1 MSRNAESS
9 LRAYYLYKHLRLRR
23 LSVPAPWKDK
33 DRCGREPQPTAFQR
47 GDFVLPE
54 KSEVFQVRN
63 HVPIIRLNPE
73 LVKAINAGSFWIEP
87 DRPRLSF
94 AEFCAI
100 GLRDEWHREPKDGP
114 PELFSAKV
122 H

>member
-1 MSRNAESS
+1 M
-9 LRAYYLYKHLRLRR
+9 L
-23 LSVPAPWKDK
+23 P
-33 DRCGREPQPTAFQR
+33 FQR

-87 DRPRLSF
+87 DRPRLSL

-100 GLRDEWHREPKDGP
+100 GLRDQWQGEPKDRP
-114 PELFSAKV
+114 PQLFSAKV
-122 H
+122 HPGSDIAPLVAAADLQLAILIPA